1 MRISDWSS
9 DVCSSDLNLPG
20 ANLPGADLPGADLHR
35 DAARWPCRGRHPGD
49 GRLGGSSPQP
59 RNGDPVMATADQSFK
74 SLLSDLI
81 GDVGQLIRQE
91 LRLAQAEASQ
101 KVSRARHGVTSIV
114 VGAMLGFGALLILL
128 QADRKSTRLNSS
140 H

>member
-1 MRISDWSS
+1 
-9 DVCSSDLNLPG
+9 
-20 ANLPGADLPGADLHR
+20 
-35 DAARWPCRGRHPGD
+35 
-49 GRLGGSSPQP
+49 
-59 RNGDPVMATADQSFK
+59 MATADQSFK

-101 KVSRARHGVTSIV
+101 KVSRARHGATSIV

-128 QADRKSTRLNSS
+128 QALVVALAEVVEPWLAAGIVGLGTAILALILIQSGQDRKSVVEGQRGAGRVTHGGGR
-140 H
+140 

>member
-49 GRLGGSSPQP
+49 GRLGGRSPQP

-81 GDVGQLIRQE
+81 GVVGQLIRPE
-91 LRLAQAEASQ
+91 LRLAQAQAPQ
-101 KVSRARHGVTSIV
+101 TVTRSRPGATTIV
-114 VGAMLGFGALLILL
+114 VGALPIGNAPGGN
-128 QADRKSTRLNSS
+128 RGGTT
-140 H
+140 

>member
-1 MRISDWSS
+1 
-9 DVCSSDLNLPG
+9 
-20 ANLPGADLPGADLHR
+20 
-35 DAARWPCRGRHPGD
+35 
-49 GRLGGSSPQP
+49 
-59 RNGDPVMATADQSFK
+59 MATADQSFK

-101 KVSRARHGVTSIV
+101 KVSRARHGATSIV

-128 QADRKSTRLNSS
+128 QALVVALAEVVEPWLAAGIVGLGPAILALILINSGQSRLPPSHLHPDRTARPVRHASDLLTGRV
-140 H
+140 

>member
-1 MRISDWSS
+1 
-9 DVCSSDLNLPG
+9 
-20 ANLPGADLPGADLHR
+20 
-35 DAARWPCRGRHPGD
+35 
-49 GRLGGSSPQP
+49 
-59 RNGDPVMATADQSFK
+59 MATADQSFK

-101 KVSRARHGVTSIV
+101 KVSRARHGATSIV

-128 QADRKSTRLNSS
+128 QALVVALAEVVEPWLAAGIVGLRSEEHTSELQSLMRISYAVFCLKKK
-140 H
+140 